1 MKFKRQCQL
10 LYGLENITVVPL
22 INVMFLLV
30 LFIMMSSYITTSSQ
44 MPVGLPKTV
53 TSDVIKDE
61 NITITITGENIF
73 YFNRQVVTLKELTQ
87 KLEKFKGSNQL
98 ILVKADRQA
107 SVGRIVDIWNLC
119 RQLGMERVNVTTI
132 QQR

>member
-1 MKFKRQCQL
+1 MNFKRHYKL
-10 LYGLENITVVPL
+10 EYGLSGMDIVAF

-30 LFIMMSSYITTSSQ
+30 LFIMVSAYITVPTE

-61 NITITITGENIF
+61 NITITITGENIL

-87 KLEKFKGSNQL
+87 RLQSFKGQDHLVL
-98 ILVKADRQA
+98 IKADRQA
-107 SVGRIVDIWNLC
+107 SVGRIVDLWNLC
-119 RQLGMERVNVTTI
+119 RQLGMEKVNVTTI
-132 QQR
+132 QEK